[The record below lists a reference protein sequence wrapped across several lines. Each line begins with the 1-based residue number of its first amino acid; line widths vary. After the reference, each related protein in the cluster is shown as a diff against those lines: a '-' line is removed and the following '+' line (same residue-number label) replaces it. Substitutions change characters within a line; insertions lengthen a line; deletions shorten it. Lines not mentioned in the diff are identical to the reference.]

1 MHVEI
6 GVQNYLSGNMT
17 HCMMV
22 LRVVYRQFS
31 ILWTVHVSTAPKIC
45 IPNGIISN
53 SFSVWVSQITCNP
66 TELMIDHTRIMLNI
80 FVLLLIQKFWN
91 CKSWPGYLLAEIL
104 YSFKHEDNHWY
115 NNYASTKMTLMH
127 SKFPKNPHIHVDHM
141 ADHCHKKSSSL

>member
-6 GVQNYLSGNMT
+6 GVQNYLPGIMT
-17 HCMMV
+17 HCMMI

-53 SFSVWVSQITCNP
+53 SFSVWVSQTTCNP

-80 FVLLLIQKFWN
+80 FVLLLI
-91 CKSWPGYLLAEIL
+91 
-104 YSFKHEDNHWY
+104 
-115 NNYASTKMTLMH
+115 
-127 SKFPKNPHIHVDHM
+127 
-141 ADHCHKKSSSL
+141 